1 MNTPPDGKA
10 EFKRGWQIV
19 LASAF
24 GIGLGLSPVPF
35 YTIGMFAPEL
45 AREFGWGYGDIMMGL
60 AVTTVVV
67 FFAGPI
73 VGNLADRYGVKK
85 VILCSIILF
94 SLSYASFAVSNGSL
108 ALFYVTWGVMAGLG
122 AGTLPITWTRGVNLW
137 FEKKKG
143 LALGLSLIGTGL
155 FGAMIKP
162 VAAWLIAEFGW
173 RIAYLAIAAMPLLVA
188 LPLALLCFYESPLH
202 REDRKTKHKTPSSEN
217 MPGLTVSQVLKDRR
231 FWTLCIAIIPISF
244 ALGGPIPNMEN
255 LLLNKG
261 FDVEQV
267 ASMVPVIGISVLFG
281 RTIGGWLIDHFWAP
295 GVAFVLL
302 TLPAIACWVLSGQ
315 DISVAVAVV
324 SIFLIGFATG
334 VEYDLLAFLISR
346 YFGMRSYS
354 TIYGFVYAAFA
365 FGAGVAPMVFGR
377 IYDNTNSYD
386 SILVTSMLVMMCGA
400 LLLLT
405 LGRYRHF
412 ATTLEDEDMAGSS
425 GNSSTIKNYQAVSA
439 SGK

>member
-1 MNTPPDGKA
+1 MNVPQTGA
-10 EFKRGWQIV
+10 EEFRRGWQIV

-45 AREFGWGYGDIMMGL
+45 AREFGWGYGEIMMGI
-60 AVTTVVV
+60 AVTTFVV

-85 VILCSIILF
+85 VIIASIILF
-94 SLSYASFAVSNGSL
+94 SLSFASFAFSNGSL
-108 ALFYVTWGVMAGLG
+108 VMFYTSWGVMAGVG

-143 LALGLSLIGTGL
+143 LALGLSLIGTGV
-155 FGAMIKP
+155 FGALIKP

-173 RIAYLAIAAMPLLVA
+173 RTAYVAIGAMPLLIA
-188 LPLALLCFYESPLH
+188 LPIALFLFYESPDH
-202 REDRKTKHKTPSSEN
+202 RSDKNAKHNKPSMANTPGMA
-217 MPGLTVSQVLKDRR
+217 MPEVLKDRR
-231 FWTLCIAIIPISF
+231 FWTLCIAIVPISF

-255 LLLNKG
+255 LLISKG
-261 FDVEQV
+261 FNMEQV
-267 ASMVPVIGISVLFG
+267 ASIVPIIGISVLVG
-281 RTIGGWLIDHFWAP
+281 RTLGGWLIDHFWAP
-295 GVAFVLL
+295 GVAFILL
-302 TLPAIACWVLSGQ
+302 CLPAIACWMLTNADLTTVMA
-315 DISVAVAVV
+315 II
-324 SIFLIGFATG
+324 SIFMIGFASG

-346 YFGMRSYS
+346 YFGMKSYS

-365 FGAGVAPMVFGR
+365 FGAGFAPMVFGN
-377 IYDNTNSYD
+377 IYDKTSSYD
-386 SILVTSMLVMMCGA
+386 SILIVSLIVLLIGA

-412 ATTLEDEDMAGSS
+412 ANTAAEEKDEMSGDARQSS
-425 GNSSTIKNYQAVSA
+425 VYDVSVA
-439 SGK
+439 TK

>member
-1 MNTPPDGKA
+1 MNKPLDGKA

-19 LASAF
+19 MAAAF

-45 AREFGWGYGDIMMGL
+45 AREFGWGFGDIMMGI
-60 AVTTVVV
+60 AVTTGAV
-67 FFAGPI
+67 FFAGPL

-85 VILCSIILF
+85 VIIVSIILF
-94 SLSYASFAVSNGSL
+94 SLSYASFAFSNGSL
-108 ALFYVTWGVMAGLG
+108 TLFYINWGVMAAVG

-143 LALGLSLIGTGL
+143 LALGLSLVGTGL

-162 VAAWLIAEFGW
+162 LAAWLIADFGW
-173 RIAYLAIAAMPLLVA
+173 RAAYAAIGALPLLIA
-188 LPLALLCFYESPLH
+188 LPLALFCFYESPAH
-202 REDRKTKHKTPSSEN
+202 RADKHTKHEKQSTEN
-217 MPGLTVSQVLKDRR
+217 VPGMTMPEVLKDRR
-231 FWTLCIAIIPISF
+231 FWTLCIAIVPISF

-261 FDVEQV
+261 FDSVSV
-267 ASMVPVIGISVLFG
+267 ASIVPVIGISVLVG
-281 RTIGGWLIDHFWAP
+281 RMMGGWLVDHFWAP

-302 TLPAIACWVLSGQ
+302 SLPALACWVLSMP
-315 DISVAVAVV
+315 DLSSATAVV
-324 SIFLIGFATG
+324 SIFMIGFASG

-346 YFGMRSYS
+346 YFGMKTYS

-365 FGAGVAPMVFGR
+365 LGAGVAPMIFGR
-377 IYDNTNSYD
+377 MYDKTNSYD
-386 SILVTSMLVMMCGA
+386 SILVVSMGVLLGGA
-400 LLLLT
+400 ALLLT

-412 ATTLEDEDMAGSS
+412 EMPIYDNKTDVTEGAAASYRTTAT
-425 GNSSTIKNYQAVSA
+425 K
-439 SGK
+439 